1 MKKILSVLLVFSLF
15 FALSCGS
22 SDKKDGKTS
31 LFEKKV
37 ALIKD
42 SNQNKPVKQ
51 MVEIL
56 KLKDSENEES
66 VKKEIMKIY
75 SEVTGK
81 IAPHQ
86 LAQFK
91 ESPNRNV
98 QVPGDIAR
106 IHIKS
111 DYVQSANVM
120 LFLMKG
126 KDPVVLDELEFNTE
140 KKYDFAPGSYDFMM
154 IVDRPDNNNVYVF
167 KYDRSFK
174 GGELYLGEFKI
185 VGKYSNSGECMQG
198 YIRDD
203 AETCIAPSFKI
214 FDNCDAGTHLV
225 EHLCCEEGFNFIMD
239 GQCSRYSD
247 TVENV
252 ICPAGYHEGGK
263 GRCCP
268 TGMLFIDDKCQVP
281 PKEEPAK

>member
-1 MKKILSVLLVFSLF
+1 MKKFFSVIFVFFLIFSV
-15 FALSCGS
+15 SCGS
-22 SDKKDGKTS
+22 SDKKEGKTS
-31 LFEKKV
+31 LIEKKIEM
-37 ALIKD
+37 IKND
-42 SNQNKPVKQ
+42 NQGKPVKQ

-56 KLKDSENEES
+56 KLKGENEEF
-66 VKKEIMKIY
+66 VKKSVMKIY

-81 IAPHQ
+81 VNPHQ
-86 LAQFK
+86 LAEFK

-98 QVPGDIAR
+98 KIPGNVAR

-111 DYVQSANVM
+111 DYVSSANVM

-126 KDPVVLDELEFNTE
+126 KEPVVWDELEFNTE
-140 KKYDFAPGSYDFMM
+140 KKYDFAPGNYNFIM

-185 VGKYSNSGECMQG
+185 IGKYSNSGDCAPD

-203 AETCIAPSFKI
+203 AEPCITPSFKI

-225 EHLCCEEGFNFIMD
+225 DHLCCEEGFNFIME

-247 TVENV
+247 IVENV
-252 ICPAGYHEGGK
+252 ICPAGYHEAGK

-268 TGMLFIDDKCQVP
+268 TGMLFIDNKCQVP
-281 PKEEPAK
+281 PKEEAGK